1 MAPSP
6 DLSSRVTHHTLG
18 AYLLSAAF
26 FGDTAV
32 FTGADGNVSF
42 IAEGSIPAAL
52 HSGPPSPQGG
62 GMSVGVSNRSITS
75 TFGITQTKAHPG
87 GLLVAVAEKASIVT
101 GGEDGRIMRI
111 HADGATELLAD
122 EKGKWIDAIAA
133 GPDGAVAWSVGKT
146 VSARSGKGEI
156 RSMSAP
162 TTARGLAFL
171 PKGYRLAIAHYNGAS
186 LWFPNT
192 VLDPE
197 PMPWKGSHLDLTVS
211 PDGRYIVT
219 SMQENALHGWRITD
233 KAHMRMTGYPAKT
246 RSVSWSH
253 DGAWLATS
261 GAEAAIIWPFSG
273 KDGPMGK
280 APREC
285 GVRPKRVS
293 QVAFHPGALVLAIG
307 YEDGFVMLVRL
318 TDASELLVRTPSNP
332 DAANAPPSANA
343 ISCLAWDREGRRLA
357 IGGADGYA
365 GILTLP

>member
-1 MAPSP
+1 MIPSP
-6 DLSSRVTHHTLG
+6 DLSSRVIHHALG
-18 AYLLSAAF
+18 AHLLSAAF
-26 FGDTAV
+26 LGETAV
-32 FTGADGNVSF
+32 FAGADGRISF
-42 IAEGSIPAAL
+42 LGADLTQVTAHAA
-52 HSGPPSPQGG
+52 
-62 GMSVGVSNRSITS
+62 
-75 TFGITQTKAHPG
+75 
-87 GLLVAVAEKASIVT
+87 GLLVAAATKDAIVT
-101 GGEDGRIMRI
+101 GGEDGRITRVG
-111 HADGATELLAD
+111 ADGAMTVLAD
-122 EKGKWIDAIAA
+122 EKGQWIDAIAA

-146 VSARSGKGEI
+146 VSARHGKGEI
-156 RSMSAP
+156 KRMSAP

-186 LWFPNT
+186 LWFPNAAAE
-192 VLDPE
+192 PE
-197 PMPWKGSHLDLTVS
+197 PLPWKGSHLDLTVS

-318 TDASELLVRTPSNP
+318 TDASELLVR
-332 DAANAPPSANA
+332 APPASDGAQA
-343 ISCLAWDREGRRLA
+343 ISALAWDRQGRKLA